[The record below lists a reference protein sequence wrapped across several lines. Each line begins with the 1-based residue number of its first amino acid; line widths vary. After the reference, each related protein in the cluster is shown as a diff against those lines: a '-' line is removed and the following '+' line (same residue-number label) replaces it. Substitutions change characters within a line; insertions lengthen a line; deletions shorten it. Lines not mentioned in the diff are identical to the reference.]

1 MGDEMR
7 LRFFANC
14 FALLLIALQ
23 IPATASAQNYPDRTV
38 KIVVPLGT
46 GGSYDFVGR
55 LLADQLTKRMGQ
67 SFVVENIPGSGTVIG
82 TRAVTT
88 STPDGYTLLVGG
100 LANIAFNPALYKNLP
115 YNPQTDLVPVALI
128 YQFSY
133 ILIANKD
140 LPYKTPKEII
150 EAAKLKPD
158 SIKVAHAGLGTG
170 QHVTSLAF
178 MNYTGTK
185 MLDVPYK
192 GSSTIF
198 PDLISGRV
206 DLYFD
211 SAASA
216 MPFIK
221 SGQVKP
227 IATLTAK
234 RVPAA
239 PDIPTMTE
247 QGIPNLE
254 VESWIGIFAPA
265 KTPAPVIARLQKEIA
280 ASLPDM
286 KERFETSG
294 GAVME
299 LEPAKLSDYVKKE
312 QDKWSQLIRSAGITL
327 D

>member
-1 MGDEMR
+1 MR
-7 LRFFANC
+7 LRFLLASLAAIVALFQFSVAFA
-14 FALLLIALQ
+14 Q
-23 IPATASAQNYPDRTV
+23 TYPDRAV

-55 LLADQLTKRMGQ
+55 LLAAQLTKRMGQ

-82 TRAVTT
+82 TRAVT
-88 STPDGYTLLVGG
+88 SATPDGHTLLVGG

-140 LPYKTPKEII
+140 LPFNSAKDII
-150 EAAKLKPD
+150 AAAKQKPE

-170 QHVTSLAF
+170 QHVTALAF

-185 MLDVPYK
+185 MLEVPYK

-227 IATLTAK
+227 IATLTA
-234 RVPAA
+234 RRMPAA
-239 PDIPTMTE
+239 PGIPTMTE
-247 QGIPNLE
+247 EGVPNLE

-294 GAVME
+294 GAVMD
-299 LEPAKLSDYVKKE
+299 LPPSQLLGFVKKE
-312 QDKWSQLIRSAGITL
+312 QDKWTQLIRSAGISL

>member
-1 MGDEMR
+1 MR
-7 LRFFANC
+7 LRLAANC
-14 FALLLIALQ
+14 LALLFAFLQ
-23 IPATASAQNYPDRTV
+23 LSTPSPAQNYPDRPV
-38 KIVVPLGT
+38 RIVVPLGT

-82 TRAVTT
+82 TRAVTG
-88 STPDGYTLLVGG
+88 SAPDGYTLLVGG

-115 YNPQTDLVPVALI
+115 YNPQADLVPVALI

-140 LPYKTPKEII
+140 LPFKTPKDII
-150 EAAKLKPD
+150 DAAKNKPE

-170 QHVTSLAF
+170 QHVTGLAF

-185 MLDVPYK
+185 MLEIPYK

-247 QGIPNLE
+247 MGVPNLE

-265 KTPAPVIARLQKEIA
+265 KTPAPVIARLQRDIA
-280 ASLPDM
+280 ASLPDL
-286 KERFETSG
+286 KEKFETSG
-294 GAVME
+294 GAIME
-299 LEPAKLSDYVKKE
+299 IPAAELASFVKKE
-312 QDKWSQLIRSAGITL
+312 QDKWAQLIRSAGISL